1 MSEIEKLQY
10 LFDLEGYV
18 VLNDVLSRIEVADL
32 NRLIDEQGL
41 PEPGLDTE
49 GARFGSGGA
58 GPVGPGFLEWGLPF
72 VELLDHPA
80 VMPVLRII
88 LGDAFRIDHLYG
100 IYMRPGTERLQL
112 HGGAVPYD
120 PTEYFHFRDGT
131 MHNGLV
137 VVSWNL
143 VDTGPRRGGFLCIPG
158 SHKSNY
164 AIPEEIMSAH
174 DASEVVVV
182 PEVAAGSAVIFT
194 EALSHGTAEWAAEE
208 QRRSLLFK
216 YVPSHMAFSRRQA
229 RPPTNVELTA
239 RQRWLFEA
247 PSMANSF
254 GRPTLFE
261 EDVPDPSA

>member
-18 VLNDVLSRIEVADL
+18 VLNDVLSRSEVAEL

-41 PEPGLDTE
+41 SEPGLDTE

-80 VMPVLRII
+80 VMPVLRMI

-143 VDTGPRRGGFLCIPG
+143 VDTGPRHGGFLCIPG

-182 PEVAAGSAVIFT
+182 PEVAAGSAVVFT
-194 EALSHGTAEWAAEE
+194 EALSHGTAKWTAKQ

-247 PSMANSF
+247 PSMASSF

-261 EDVPDPSA
+261 EDVPDPSV